1 MSLSA
6 SIWGAVMKM
15 QSRWIGS
22 VAATLLALL
31 GVSAQATTL
40 RLTTEVSPP
49 FNMLEGDKIVG
60 RSTEQITEMMARA
73 KVTVTMELLPWARAY
88 NMALKEADTCVFTTT
103 RTPEREVLFKWI
115 GPVGAAEWILYG
127 NAERNLKLQN
137 IEEARS
143 LLIGTYHGDARDEYF
158 RSRGFRVESVSD
170 DLSNPRKLLLNRI
183 DLWAASLV
191 RGALLISQNGWT
203 DKIVPVLSFHKV
215 DLYLACN
222 PSVSTALTDKLNATL
237 EGMVRDG
244 TSRALERKY
253 ARWPLPPN

>member
-1 MSLSA
+1 MCFYHEG
-6 SIWGAVMKM
+6 GAIMKTEI
-15 QSRWIGS
+15 RWIQS
-22 VAATLLALL
+22 VFALL
-31 GVSAQATTL
+31 VALIGTSAQATTL
-40 RLTTEVSPP
+40 RLTTEASPP

-60 RSTEQITEMMARA
+60 RSTDQVTEMMARA
-73 KVTVTMELLPWARAY
+73 KVAVTMELLPWARAY

-103 RTPEREVLFKWI
+103 RTPEREALFKWI

-143 LLIGTYHGDARDEYF
+143 LLIGTYNGDARDEYF

-222 PSVSTALTDKLNATL
+222 PSVPTLLIDRLNAVL

-244 TSRALERKY
+244 TTRALEKKY
-253 ARWPLPPN
+253 ARWPVPYN

>member
-1 MSLSA
+1 MRT
-6 SIWGAVMKM
+6 GT
-15 QSRWIGS
+15 RWIQC
-22 VAATLLALL
+22 VLAMLAALVGTA
-31 GVSAQATTL
+31 AQATTL

-60 RSTEQITEMMARA
+60 RATDQVRELMDRA
-73 KVTVTMELLPWARAY
+73 QVSFTMELLPWARAY

-103 RTPEREVLFKWI
+103 RTPEREALFKWV

-127 NAERNLKLQN
+127 SAERKLKLQS
-137 IEEARS
+137 IDEARS
-143 LLIGTYHGDARDEYF
+143 LLIGTYLGDARDEYF

-170 DLSNPRKLLLNRI
+170 DLANPRKLLLNRI
-183 DLWAASLV
+183 DLWAASVV

-215 DLYLACN
+215 DLYVACN
-222 PSVSTALTDKLNATL
+222 PTVPSALIDKLNATL

-244 TSRALERKY
+244 TTKALEKKY
-253 ARWPLPPN
+253 ARWPLPQN